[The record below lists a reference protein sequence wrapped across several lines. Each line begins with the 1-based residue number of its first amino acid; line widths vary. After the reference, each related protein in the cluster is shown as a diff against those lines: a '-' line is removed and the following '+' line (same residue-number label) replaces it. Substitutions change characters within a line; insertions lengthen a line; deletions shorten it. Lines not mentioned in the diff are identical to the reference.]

1 MSDAV
6 FPISAATL
14 QLWFDP
20 GTFQRARAYW
30 QAGKVIKLEYSE
42 DLAQIS
48 AQVWGEALS
57 PYRQFISLKPHG
69 AEWRLTDTCSCPVG
83 GRCKHVLAVLL
94 KLKQVYEQQQQGL
107 SQLPMRQ
114 LNQWFSDVERLA
126 NTDPSIG
133 KLKDVVLYILSYGQS
148 GLQLYPRRVKQSKKG
163 TYTKGQTITQHEFS
177 GYLVPYWIEE
187 TDFRLINLFRSQNI
201 REQSLLEDDW
211 GYQLLQQILATGRC
225 FFGEARHELKQ
236 GEPRQL
242 ELKWLEGKAGHQL
255 VWDLGEDAE
264 LEVVYTNPP
273 CYLDTTHFVIGPLT
287 TELSGREL
295 KLLAKMPPVPSSVVQ
310 DSLSKLQKLFAKVS
324 LPVPKGVAL
333 ERLDVTPVPV
343 LQLLMQAKKTATQK
357 VPTARLG
364 FAYGDFVLPL
374 DLRQSQTEVKTPGR
388 TVFIKRSRA
397 LETTAL
403 ETLLEYGLA
412 LQVESDAQEL
422 SVAEPAV
429 EGQLTPQHIRQQWQQ
444 ASFGVGEGPD
454 NPQLW
459 QPLLQA
465 LPDLANDGWRI
476 EQADDFNLDILA
488 STPYLQ
494 VEDGKESGFKLGIQV
509 DIDGQQ
515 VPLLPLITQWL
526 RQYGLPT
533 SQQHIWLSLPQG
545 KLALP
550 VSLIQ
555 PLIDTIVELLNLSK
569 PVLMLELPDYK
580 AALLPAPG
588 AAEVK
593 YLNAGR
599 LERLTS
605 QLHHFNGISEVAKPV
620 ALEAELRPYQQ
631 QGLNWLSFLRQYGL
645 GGVLADDM
653 GLGKTLQALSFLQS
667 EREAGR
673 LTMPVLI
680 VCPTSLL
687 GNWQQEAA
695 RFTPELRVLQLYG
708 SKRQTLFEL
717 LPDYDI
723 IVTSY
728 PLVVR
733 DIALYQRY
741 RFSAVILDEAQ
752 HIKNSGSQAAQSV
765 RLLKADFRLALSG
778 TPLENHLG
786 ELKSLFD
793 FVLPGLLGTEQHFQ
807 QVYRKPIEKHA
818 DAERAHALK
827 LKIAPFMLRRTKSQ
841 VATELPEKTEMIQL
855 LELESDQRN
864 LYESIR
870 LVMETKVR
878 ELFLRKG
885 VAASQIE
892 FLDALL
898 KLRQACCDARLVPI
912 EQAQSVKHNAKL
924 QWLRDTLPEMIEEG
938 RKILLF
944 SQFASMLN
952 LIEQELQYL
961 GISYSKLTGQ
971 TKKRQDQIDAFQQ
984 GETSV
989 FLISLKAGG
998 TGLNLTAADTVIH
1011 YDPWWNPAA
1020 ENQATDR
1027 AHRIGQDKAVFVY
1040 KLIVR
1045 NTVEEKVQKLQQF
1058 KQGLADQLFA
1068 GGKGQVWQGNATDL
1082 LSLFSEDAIPT
1093 SAAEDSEE

>member
-1 MSDAV
+1 MSEVV
-6 FPISAATL
+6 FPVSAATL

-42 DLAQIS
+42 DLSQIS

-57 PYRQFISLKPHG
+57 PYRQFLSLKPHG
-69 AEWRLTDTCSCPVG
+69 AEWRLTDSCSCPVG

-94 KLKQVYEQQQQGL
+94 KLKQVYEQQQLGL
-107 SQLPMRQ
+107 QQLPLRQ
-114 LNQWFSDVERLA
+114 LSQWFSDVERLA
-126 NTDPSIG
+126 KTDPSLE

-148 GLQLYPRRVKQSKKG
+148 GLQLYPRRVKQNKKG
-163 TYTKGQTITQHEFS
+163 GYSKGQTIGAQEFS

-187 TDFRLINLFRSQNI
+187 ADFRLINQFRSQNI
-201 REQSLLEDDW
+201 REQSLLEDEW
-211 GYQLLQQILATGRC
+211 GYQLLQQIMATGRC
-225 FFGEARHELKQ
+225 YFGEARHELQQ
-236 GEPRQL
+236 GAPRP
-242 ELKWLEGKAGHQL
+242 LKLQWLAGKNGHQL
-255 VWDLGEDAE
+255 VWDLGDDAE
-264 LEVVYTNPP
+264 LEVVYTTPP
-273 CYLDTTHFVIGPLT
+273 CYLDTTHFVIGLLD
-287 TELSGREL
+287 TELTGREL
-295 KLLAKMPPVPSSVVQ
+295 KLLAKMPPVPNDVVLDSVT
-310 DSLSKLQKLFAKVS
+310 KLQKLFHKVS

-333 ERLDVTPVPV
+333 ERLEISPVPV
-343 LQLLMQAKKTATQK
+343 LQLLMQAQQGGAKK
-357 VPTARLG
+357 PTAQLG

-374 DLRQSQTEVKTPGR
+374 DLQQAQHEVKEPHR

-397 LETTAL
+397 DETQAL
-403 ETLLEYGLA
+403 EQLLSYGLVA
-412 LQVESDAQEL
+412 LPEQAQPVL
-422 SVAEPAV
+422 
-429 EGQLTPQHIRQQWQQ
+429 
-444 ASFGVGEGPD
+444 FGVGEGPD
-454 NPQLW
+454 NPELW

-465 LPDLANDGWRI
+465 VPDLTAQGWRVT
-476 EQADDFNLDILA
+476 QAADFNLDILA
-488 STPYLQ
+488 AQPYLQ
-494 VEDGKESGFKLGIQV
+494 VQDGKQGGFELGISV

-533 SQQHIWLSLPQG
+533 AGQQIWLSLPQG

-555 PLIDTIVELLNLSK
+555 PLIDTIIELLNLSK
-569 PVLMLELPDYK
+569 SPFMLELPDFK
-580 AALLPAPG
+580 AALLPPPG
-588 AAEVK
+588 AAEIQ

-605 QLHHFNGISEVAKPV
+605 QLHNFAGISEVAKPQG
-620 ALEAELRPYQQ
+620 LQAELRPYQQ

-645 GGVLADDM
+645 GGILADDM
-653 GLGKTLQALSFLQS
+653 GLGKTLQALSFLQN
-667 EREAGR
+667 EKEAGR
-673 LTMPVLI
+673 LTAPVLI

-708 SKRQTLFEL
+708 AKRQHLFEQL
-717 LPDYDI
+717 AHYNI

-728 PLVVR
+728 PLLVR
-733 DIALYQRY
+733 DIAFYQRS

-752 HIKNSGSQAAQSV
+752 HIKNAGSQAAQSV

-793 FVLPGLLGTEQHFQ
+793 FVLPGLLGTEQHFL
-807 QVYRKPIEKHA
+807 QVYRRPIEKQG
-818 DAERAHALK
+818 DSERAYALK
-827 LKIAPFMLRRTKSQ
+827 QKIAPFMLRRTKSQ
-841 VATELPEKTEMIQL
+841 VATELPDKTEILQL

-924 QWLRDTLPEMIEEG
+924 QWLRDNLPEMLEEG

-944 SQFASMLN
+944 SQFVSMLH
-952 LIEQELQYL
+952 LIEQELEYL

-971 TKKRQDQIDAFQQ
+971 TKKRQDQIDAFQR

-1040 KLIVR
+1040 KLIAR

-1068 GGKGQVWQGNATDL
+1068 GGKGQLWQGNAQDL
-1082 LSLFSEDAIPT
+1082 LSLF
-1093 SAAEDSEE
+1093 AETEVVVAEAGPKTLPGARA